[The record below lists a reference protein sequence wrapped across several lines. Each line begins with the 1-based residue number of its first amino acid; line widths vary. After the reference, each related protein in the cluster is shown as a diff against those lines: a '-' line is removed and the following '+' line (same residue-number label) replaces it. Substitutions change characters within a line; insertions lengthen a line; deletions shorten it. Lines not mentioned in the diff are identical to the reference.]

1 MIKAILF
8 DMDGVLI
15 DSLEAN
21 YLHFNAWVKHFNK
34 SEISFEN
41 YQENYWGCHFN
52 DQIKKFFGKVSEE
65 KQKEMLNYYTKI
77 SSQFIKKQKLY
88 PGVKNI
94 LKNLKK
100 KYKLALVTST
110 LSKLTENVLNHFS
123 IKKFFDVV
131 IDGEMIKNPKP
142 APDAVL
148 LACKKLKI
156 KPGEAVYVGDNFQ
169 DVKAG
174 KKAGCSTIAITT
186 TSSIEELKDADKIIN
201 NLNELIKVIE

>member
-21 YLHFNAWVKHFNK
+21 YLHFNSLVKHFSK
-34 SEISFEN
+34 DEISFEY
-41 YQENYWGCHFN
+41 YQKKYWGSHFS
-52 DQIKKFFGKVSEE
+52 DQIKKLFGNASK
-65 KQKEMLNYYTKI
+65 KMLTEMLNYYIKI
-77 SSQFIKKQKLY
+77 SPKFIKKQKLY
-88 PGVKNI
+88 PYVKNI
-94 LKNLKK
+94 LQILKK

-110 LSKLTENVLNHFS
+110 LSKITKKVLNRFS
-123 IKKFFDVV
+123 IRKFFSVV

-142 APDAVL
+142 APDAIF

-156 KPGEAVYVGDNFQ
+156 KPEEAIYIGDNFQ

-174 KKAGCSTIAITT
+174 KKAGCLTIAITT
-186 TSSIEELKDADKIIN
+186 TSSKEELKNADKIIN
-201 NLNELIKVIE
+201 NLNELIEVNK